1 MKQARKS
8 PWYIPASVL
17 SDISGKGAVMKKVLF
32 LCLVVMMVC
41 VTSGFAA
48 PKGSSALDA
57 HLAQVNNEALA
68 NMDTFMTR
76 MNQVYGVTRSIVET
90 MMNTHRFSPSE
101 VYATF
106 WVSQLAKK
114 PPTYVADTY
123 KANRGKGWGV
133 VAKRLGIKPGSAEF
147 HALKR
152 GDGPFRSFDS
162 PGQGKGKGK
171 EKKKKKWE
179 D

>member
-1 MKQARKS
+1 
-8 PWYIPASVL
+8 
-17 SDISGKGAVMKKVLF
+17 MKKVLF